1 MKRWAFLAVIA
12 VFVSCS
18 SIPWTSSMNWDRGK
32 VQRASKDVTIALGTV
47 SVDKAL
53 GAASVQAELVRVAE
67 LFILE
72 QGYKVAQEGEIAP
85 YRLELQAVERE
96 YIQGWQNQR
105 SIAIDAWLWDQRETS
120 GLTDRPMAVGRA
132 VSVGTKSLA
141 SSRDLEGLL
150 RRALKPLLGREP
162 GL

>member
-1 MKRWAFLAVIA
+1 MKKWAFLAVLA
-12 VFVSCS
+12 VFVSCA
-18 SIPWTSSMNWDRGK
+18 SIPWTSSMGWDR
-32 VQRASKDVTIALGTV
+32 SKDRNNSTGIVIALGSV
-47 SVDKAL
+47 SVDKTL

-96 YIQGWQNQR
+96 FVQGWQNRR
-105 SIAIDAWLWDQRETS
+105 SIAIEGWLWDLRD
-120 GLTDRPMAVGRA
+120 GAGPHKRPLAVGRA

-150 RRALKPLLGREP
+150 RKALQPPLSRVSDL
-162 GL
+162 